1 MKTTLIA
8 SALLAAVLVAG
19 SAEAADSLASTA
31 DALVQSAT
39 PVRLKARIVA
49 LDAGARMLTLQGE
62 AGVEVTMQVSSKVTG
77 FDKLRVGDQVDVLYK
92 NALLVQADKV
102 DPLGK
107 GIRERVDSQV
117 TLRGDGN
124 RETAHQVE
132 TLSTVQKID
141 QNKRLLTL
149 RGAYQTQVIQVTPDF
164 DLKNLH
170 VGDSI
175 HAVFVSAT
183 AVEITSQPATH

>member
-102 DPLGK
+102 DPVGK